1 MFTSPLQRTKRSCEA
16 ARARS
21 VGFVNGRP
29 VNLNKSKKEI
39 NFMKYQISMAPME
52 GLTGY
57 VYRRAH
63 HAYFAPLDT
72 YYTPF
77 ISNKKLGSRERHD
90 VLPEHNGGMHVIP
103 QILTN
108 RADDFLEIEKQ
119 LYEYGYREVNLNL
132 GCPSGTVTAKGRGA
146 GFLAYPEEL
155 SKFLDQIY
163 SKTRMKISVKTRIG
177 ISSEEEWPQLLTL
190 FNQFPID
197 HLIIHP
203 RLLQDFYKGYPHMD
217 AYQYAKEHSLS
228 PIFYNG
234 DIHFVDKWNEIKGGL
249 GIQTKGVMLGRG
261 LLMNPALAEEIN
273 HEMEEGVSEKRN
285 VEKTLPSERLKKF
298 HDAILDGYCEE
309 MSGDRNV
316 LFKMK
321 ELWVYLGNGIQAS
334 PKLLKQIKKSN
345 SVREYKIASDAIFR
359 EYN

>member
-1 MFTSPLQRTKRSCEA
+1 MQYP
-16 ARARS
+16 
-21 VGFVNGRP
+21 
-29 VNLNKSKKEI
+29 
-39 NFMKYQISMAPME
+39 ISMAPME

-63 HAYFAPLDT
+63 HAHFAPLHA

-77 ISNKKLGSRERHD
+77 ISNKKLGSREHHD
-90 VLPEHNGGMHVIP
+90 VMPEHNEGMHVIP

-155 SKFLDQIY
+155 SQFLDEIY
-163 SKTRMKISVKTRIG
+163 SKTNMKISIKTRIG
-177 ISSEEEWPQLLTL
+177 ISSEEEWPQLLSL
-190 FNQFPID
+190 FNQFPVEL
-197 HLIIHP
+197 LIIHP
-203 RLLQDFYKGYPHMD
+203 RLLKDFYKGYPRMD
-217 AYQYAKEHSLS
+217 CYQYAKEHSLS
-228 PIFYNG
+228 PICYNG
-234 DIHFVDKWNEIKGGL
+234 DIHSVDKWNEIKSSL
-249 GIQTKGVMLGRG
+249 GTETSEIMLGRG
-261 LLMNPALAEEIN
+261 LLMNPVLAEEIVN
-273 HEMEEGVSEKRN
+273 EDNENEAV
-285 VEKTLPSERLKKF
+285 KKINTASFAQESQRMKGF
-298 HDAILDGYCEE
+298 HNAILEGYCEE

-321 ELWVYLGNGIQAS
+321 ELWVYLGSGLQAS

-345 SVREYKIASDAIFR
+345 SVREYKIAADAIFH
-359 EYN
+359 EYNEKYKN